1 MKKRIISTLLAAVM
15 VMDLASVPV
24 AATATGV

>member
-1 MKKRIISTLLAAVM
+1 MKKRIISALLAAVM

-24 AATATGV
+24 AATGTS